1 MRTIYG
7 SPVILLGRNRDTLV
21 CRRLEDSKVLFAEPG
36 QLLPQDEADANA
48 LANPPELSDDA
59 VTMALEVER

>member
-21 CRRLEDSKVLFAEPG
+21 CRRLEDHKVLFAEAG
-36 QLLPQDEADANA
+36 QLVPQDALDVEAI
-48 LANPPELSDDA
+48 ANPPELDDDA
-59 VTMALEVER
+59 VTRALEVER

>member
-21 CRRLEDSKVLFAEPG
+21 CRRLEDHKVLFAEPD
-36 QLLPQDEADANA
+36 QLVPQDGLDVAA
-48 LANPPELSDDA
+48 LASPPELDDDA

>member
-21 CRRLEDSKVLFAEPG
+21 CRRLADHKVLFAEPG
-36 QLLPQDEADANA
+36 QLCPQDEADVNA
-48 LANPPELSDDA
+48 LANPTELSDDA
-59 VTMALEVER
+59 VDTALEVEK